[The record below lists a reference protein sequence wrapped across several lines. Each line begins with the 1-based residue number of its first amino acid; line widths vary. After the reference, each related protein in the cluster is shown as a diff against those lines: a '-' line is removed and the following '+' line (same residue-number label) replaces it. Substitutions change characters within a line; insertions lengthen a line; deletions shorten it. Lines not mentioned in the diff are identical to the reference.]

1 MTATK
6 EAGILNFL
14 NFVHTPQIEDMA
26 YDTYTSV
33 NIVSAMILYTMYRSM
48 SRDVEVSKSPATPR
62 AAECVVK
69 REAFHLGSV
78 QIQL

>member
-1 MTATK
+1 MIP
-6 EAGILNFL
+6 ILL
-14 NFVHTPQIEDMA
+14 L
-26 YDTYTSV
+26 
-33 NIVSAMILYTMYRSM
+33 IVSAMILYTMYRSM